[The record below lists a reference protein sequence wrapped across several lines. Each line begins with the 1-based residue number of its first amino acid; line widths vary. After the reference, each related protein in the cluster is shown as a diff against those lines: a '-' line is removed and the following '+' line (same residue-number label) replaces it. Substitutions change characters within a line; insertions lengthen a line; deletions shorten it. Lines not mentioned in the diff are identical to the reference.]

1 MRARS
6 CRIRL
11 LLADSI
17 DAMLTNVSRLLA
29 LQLALLL
36 ARGGCFL
43 VCLNTLA
50 YNLELSRIRKKK
62 KLSAPWSTF
71 LGDSALIQT
80 TAQRRRVPLWR
91 KY

>member
-6 CRIRL
+6 CKIRL

-36 ARGGCFL
+36 ARGGC
-43 VCLNTLA
+43 A
-50 YNLELSRIRKKK
+50 
-62 KLSAPWSTF
+62 
-71 LGDSALIQT
+71 
-80 TAQRRRVPLWR
+80 WR
-91 KY
+91 AS